1 MVFYHVRSLEKHIF
15 DSCHWCLQGAAFDVP
30 QEIADQLMTNVEELT
45 KRGFELDMPTS
56 LPVEEERSY
65 GGRDRDNRFGMRP
78 GGSGGRQG
86 CVSSISPYI
95 TLQKTKYPAIP
106 TTSPTCKGIMLW

>member
-1 MVFYHVRSLEKHIF
+1 LEKHTF
-15 DSCHWCLQGAAFDVP
+15 YTCHRCLQGAAFDVP

-86 CVSSISPYI
+86 CVLHFEIFHYRESPNF
-95 TLQKTKYPAIP
+95 Q
-106 TTSPTCKGIMLW
+106 